1 MDFLIAS
8 ETRSASRNQSVLSL
22 SHVHWDHE
30 PERVQRRAG
39 VPTARAG
46 WTPALQDRRDA
57 CPTLGFLESG
67 KGSA

>member
-8 ETRSASRNQSVLSL
+8 ETRSASRNERVLSL
-22 SHVHWDHE
+22 SHLHWDHE

-46 WTPALQDRRDA
+46 WKPALQDRRDA
-57 CPTLGFLESG
+57 CPSLGFLQSEKES
-67 KGSA
+67 A